1 MSDPFA
7 PAAADTQSQ
16 HLNPSRSARLG
27 RYLMTEGRVKRPI
40 LLLTLTAALW
50 SKALGSLLILT
61 GWWLLKTL

>member
-1 MSDPFA
+1 MSI
-7 PAAADTQSQ
+7 AA
-16 HLNPSRSARLG
+16 RRFRLA
-27 RYLMTEGRVKRPI
+27 